1 MHVFT
6 LLWLMR
12 LFLWFCGCPDRR
24 VWWGCRRCAEDPTTQ
39 STPRWEHL
47 RVCGTQQ
54 WRRGVCHCK
63 AGHYQRWG
71 NPHPPIP
78 TRTHPI
84 SILFHLTG
92 AFLSRA
98 YTWVQPS
105 FWVPWAVSCRC
116 DNRAMPHPASH
127 CRLQSTVLFI
137 VPLLCDRAWS
147 GHRQGQL
154 AC

>member
-6 LLWLMR
+6 LSWLMG

-24 VWWGCRRCAEDPTTQ
+24 VRWGCRRCAEDPTTQ

-71 NPHPPIP
+71 TLPSPHA
-78 TRTHPI
+78 H
-84 SILFHLTG
+84 IL
-92 AFLSRA
+92 S
-98 YTWVQPS
+98 PS
-105 FWVPWAVSCRC
+105 FSTWLVLSFHVHTPEF
-116 DNRAMPHPASH
+116 NRHFGFPGLSVVDVTIEPHPASH
-127 CRLQSTVLFI
+127 CRLQSAVLFI
-137 VPLLCDRAWS
+137 VPLLCDRAWF